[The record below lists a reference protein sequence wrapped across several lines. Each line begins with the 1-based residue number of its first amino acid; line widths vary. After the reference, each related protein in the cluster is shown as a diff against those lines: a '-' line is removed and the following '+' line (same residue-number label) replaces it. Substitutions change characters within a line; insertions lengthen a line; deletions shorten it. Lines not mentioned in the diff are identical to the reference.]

1 MTDLQKLQK
10 QDEKDKATIEKLVAK
25 SEELEAV
32 ILQDPDNYKTALE
45 AAGIDKQIQAAYKA
59 RQRTLQAIE
68 AEKERLYESEIKAA
82 QAELEK
88 IREKAEAIKEQEFKK
103 ASEFYNVFENWLT
116 LTKKFDEINAKYSL
130 KAASLYALDAGK
142 AGITSL
148 KRAMDYWKADQQ
160 NVEMRRKFL
169 KAANEQNKR

>member
-116 LTKKFDEINAKYSL
+116 LTKQFDEINTKYGL
-130 KAASLYALDAGK
+130 KASRLYDLDTGK

-160 NVEMRRKFL
+160 NVEMQRKFL
-169 KAANEQNKR
+169 KAVNEQNKR

>member
-1 MTDLQKLQK
+1 MTDLEKLQK

-32 ILQDPDNYKTALE
+32 ILQDPDNYKIALE

-68 AEKERLYESEIKAA
+68 VEKQRLYESEIRAA
-82 QAELEK
+82 QDELEK
-88 IREKAEAIKEQEFKK
+88 ITEKAEAIKEQEFKK

-116 LTKKFDEINAKYSL
+116 LTKRFDKINTKYGL
-130 KAASLYALDAGK
+130 KASRLYDLDTRK

>member
-1 MTDLQKLQK
+1 MTDLEKLQK
-10 QDEKDKATIEKLVAK
+10 QDEKNKATIEKLIEK
-25 SEELEAV
+25 SEGLEAI
-32 ILQDPDNYKTALE
+32 ILQDPDNYKIALE

-68 AEKERLYESEIKAA
+68 AEQKRLYESEVKAA
-82 QAELEK
+82 QDELEK
-88 IREKAEAIKEQEFKK
+88 IREKAEALKEQEFNK
-103 ASEFYNVFENWLT
+103 AREFYSVFETWLT
-116 LTKKFDEINAKYSL
+116 LTKRFDEINAKYGL
-130 KAASLYALDAGK
+130 KASRLYDLDAGK

>member
-32 ILQDPDNYKTALE
+32 ILQDPDNYKIALE

-68 AEKERLYESEIKAA
+68 AEKQRLYESEIKAA
-82 QAELEK
+82 QDELEK
-88 IREKAEAIKEQEFKK
+88 ITEKAEAIKEQEFKK
-103 ASEFYNVFENWLT
+103 ASEFYSVFETWLT
-116 LTKKFDEINAKYSL
+116 LTERFDEINTKYSL
-130 KAASLYALDAGK
+130 GASRLYDLDEGRAGMTSIKRALDK
-142 AGITSL
+142 WRL
-148 KRAMDYWKADQQ
+148 DQQ
-160 NVEMRRKFL
+160 SQEINRQL
-169 KAANEQNKR
+169 AKAIQQQ